1 MREWWSRLWTVL
13 RRRNL
18 DEDLRAEIDSHL
30 QMEVDARVDRGMSPT
45 EAADTARRQFGNRT
59 GIREASREAWAF
71 QRLESLL
78 QDARYG
84 LRILRR
90 SPGFTLTAT
99 IVIALGLGAVTST
112 FTLLDHVLLRPLPF
126 AQPER
131 LVLLRETNL
140 AEGNSFDL
148 LSPPNFL
155 DLQTTAKSF
164 ESMGA
169 YLAAS
174 LPVNLSGQGTPIR
187 LDSSLVTVDVF
198 RTLGVQPAVGRA
210 FTAEDGATDGT
221 RVVLVS
227 NGLALTLFGNAGDA
241 VGRTL
246 SLDHQA
252 HTIVGVMPPSF
263 VFPRPEI
270 AIWRPFRLTVP
281 ALLANRSNHILL
293 AVARLRGGISL
304 ESARG
309 EVELIAGQLQ
319 RAYPKDNAK
328 SGIAVIDLR
337 DLLSPQA
344 RMLVLGVFGA
354 ALCLMLIACTNLA
367 NLLFAR
373 AVVRKPE
380 IAIRVAA
387 GAARGRLVR
396 QLLTESVVLA
406 VIGGVFGGLLSVSA
420 TPLLARLAPN
430 GVPIDGAP
438 EVNLRVLMFAALLT
452 LLTSVLFGVGPAL
465 RSCRRPDL
473 QALRSRSPS
482 GGNTDRL
489 RAGLVLAEVAGC
501 VILLV
506 GTGLLLK
513 ALWRVQAVDP
523 GFRAAG
529 VLTIRTA
536 LPMPKYRE
544 AAVRRDFYSRI
555 LIAVR
560 ALPEVT
566 SAAYVSYQPMETF
579 SGRFQV
585 LAPGVVDDPLE
596 APGAVVHFVTPEYFA
611 TLGIPLRRGRVID
624 ERDDASA
631 PQVAVLSQSL
641 AEQLWPGQD
650 PIGRPVKV
658 AGDRTVVGVVGNIS
672 VRSLED
678 PASSQVYFPSDQ
690 LGEISTYYA
699 PRDLLIRTT
708 GDPSA
713 LTPAVSRII
722 RDVDPE
728 QAISNVRPLADIVS
742 LGIAP
747 RRDQLMVLAT
757 FAAIA
762 FLLAAVGIHG
772 LLSFTVSARTH
783 EIGVRVAL
791 GAVRTTV
798 LRMFLRQGLT
808 LGIAGVV
815 VGLPLA
821 YLGARGLGALLFGIE
836 PGDPMVYGP
845 AALLALT
852 LALTGSLLPALRAAA
867 IDPAITTRT
876 E

>member
-1 MREWWSRLWTVL
+1 MREWWSRLWAVL
-13 RRRNL
+13 RCRCL
-18 DEDLRAEIDSHL
+18 DEDLQAEIDSHL
-30 QMEVDARVDRGMSPT
+30 QMEVDARVDRGLSPT
-45 EAADTARRQFGNRT
+45 EAVDSARRQFGNRT

-71 QRLESLL
+71 HRLESIV

-84 LRILRR
+84 LRVLRR

-99 IVIALGLGAVTST
+99 VVIALGIGAVTST

-131 LVLLRETNL
+131 LVLLRQTNL
-140 AEGNSFDL
+140 AEGGSFDL
-148 LSPPNFL
+148 ISPPNFL

-187 LDSSLVTVDVF
+187 LDSTLVTVDVF
-198 RTLGVQPAVGRA
+198 RTLGVQPAAGRA
-210 FTAEDGATDGT
+210 FTAEDGTTDGT

-227 NGLALTLFGNAGDA
+227 NGLALTLFGNAVDA

-270 AIWRPFRLTVP
+270 AVWRPFRLTAP

-293 AVARLRGGISL
+293 AVARLHSGVSL
-304 ESARG
+304 ERARV
-309 EVELIAGQLQ
+309 EMELITGQLQ

-328 SGIAVIDLR
+328 SGFAVIDLR
-337 DLLSPQA
+337 DLMSPQA

-380 IAIRVAA
+380 MAIRVAA
-387 GAARGRLVR
+387 GASRGRLVR

-406 VIGGVFGGLLSVSA
+406 GIGGIFGGLLSMTA

-430 GVPIDGAP
+430 GTPVAGIP
-438 EVNLRVLMFAALLT
+438 EVDVRVLVFAALLT
-452 LLTSVLFGVGPAL
+452 LLTSVLFGVRPAL

-473 QALRSRSPS
+473 QALRSRSAS
-482 GGNTDRL
+482 GGSTDRL

-536 LPMPKYRE
+536 LPTPKYSE
-544 AAVRRDFYSRI
+544 AAIRRDFYSRI
-555 LIAVR
+555 LTDVR
-560 ALPEVT
+560 ALPGVT
-566 SAAYVSYQPMETF
+566 SAAYVSYHPMEQF

-596 APGAVVHFVTPEYFA
+596 APGAVAHFVTSGYFT
-611 TLGIPLRRGRVID
+611 TLGIPVRRGRAID
-624 ERDDASA
+624 ERDDGSA
-631 PQVAVLSQSL
+631 PQVAVISESL
-641 AEQLWPGQD
+641 AASLWPAQD
-650 PIGRPVKV
+650 PIGRRVIV
-658 AGDRTVVGVVGNIS
+658 AGDRTIVGVVGNIS
-672 VRSLED
+672 VRSLEG
-678 PASSQVYFPSDQ
+678 PVSSQIYFPAEQ
-690 LGEISTYYA
+690 LGAISTYYA
-699 PRDLLIRTT
+699 PRDLLIRTS
-708 GDPSA
+708 GDPFA
-713 LTPAVSRII
+713 LAPSVQRII
-722 RDVDPE
+722 REVDPE
-728 QAISNVRPLADIVS
+728 QAISNLRPLTDIVS
-742 LGIAP
+742 LETAP

-791 GAVRTTV
+791 GAVRSTI

-821 YLGARGLGALLFGIE
+821 YVGARGLGALLFGVE

-852 LALTGSLLPALRAAA
+852 LAVTGSLLPALRAAA
-867 IDPAITTRT
+867 IDPAITMRT